1 MAQDEPRETV
11 HTDDHPGD
19 GVSRGTARM
28 EAFADAVFAI
38 AFTLPVVEIHL
49 PKGGAL
55 WPQLAEAW
63 PSYLGYGIAAFVIGT
78 YWSHHHFA
86 GAIYRTT
93 GHWFNIAT
101 VVFLAAIGFI
111 AFPARAFAENFVH
124 AETRADAAVFLT
136 CALAVTSAT
145 WLLKWEV
152 GRATGHVDDRL
163 EPAYVARLGWM
174 YRLTLVAYLAG
185 IALSCAWWPAGLAM
199 CALITLRYLIPP
211 ATPAYRTDAPKVEG
225 EA

>member
-1 MAQDEPRETV
+1 M
-11 HTDDHPGD
+11 
-19 GVSRGTARM
+19 
-28 EAFADAVFAI
+28 
-38 AFTLPVVEIHL
+38 
-49 PKGGAL
+49 
-55 WPQLAEAW
+55 
-63 PSYLGYGIAAFVIGT
+63 IGT

-111 AFPARAFAENFVH
+111 AFPARVFAENLVH
-124 AETRADAAVFLT
+124 AETRADAAIFLT
-136 CALAVTSAT
+136 CALTVTSAT
-145 WLLKWEV
+145 WLVKWEV

-163 EPAYVARLGWM
+163 EPAYVARLARM
-174 YRLTLVAYLAG
+174 YRLTLAAYFIA
-185 IALSCAWWPAGLAM
+185 IALSFAWWPAGLTL

-211 ATPAYRTDAPKVEG
+211 TTPRYRTEEAPTIDT